1 MNEMLINN
9 FRPTPFDQGN
19 NRQFA
24 ASYRDDQV
32 RGETKNQSENWLH
45 LEARTVRHFD
55 ATTSLNLVCSEG
67 LAWVTQASDPRDYIL
82 RPGQSL
88 TLSGR
93 GRVVVEALRFTKI
106 SVPIP
111 VPRTTSLSAFTIVG
125 PPTFNDLQGRRKRNT
140 GAAFAEVKEAV
151 TA

>member
-1 MNEMLINN
+1 MNEMLVNN
-9 FRPTPFDQGN
+9 FKPTPFDQSN
-19 NRQFA
+19 NRRFA
-24 ASYRDDQV
+24 DSYRDDQV
-32 RGETKNQSENWLH
+32 QEDTKNQSENWLH

-67 LAWVTQASDPRDYIL
+67 LTWVTQANDPRDYIL

-125 PPTFNDLQGRRKRNT
+125 PLTFIQGRRKRNA